1 MKTKTFTDID
11 LSFEKHPVTNDIF
24 IKQDESAIKN
34 AIKNLV
40 LTHHYERPFHSEI
53 GSSVTKLMFE
63 NATPG
68 IVAVLNQEIR
78 NVIENFEP
86 RAVVLGVNTNFM
98 IDQNALFVSIFF
110 KIINTE
116 KPITVQFTLDRVR

>member
-1 MKTKTFTDID
+1 MKTRTFTDID